1 MQIVHTRLKQVKRSR
16 LQAPAFTL
24 LIPTWNNLPYL
35 QLCISSIRRHSVQPH
50 QIIVHVNEGRDG
62 TLEWIES
69 QPDIDYTYS
78 DTNIGVCYA
87 LNYSRSL
94 IEGTYVVFMNDDMYV
109 CPGWDTAL
117 LEEIGRIGHPW
128 FFLSSTMIEP
138 RFTGNPSVILGD
150 YGTSPADFREKDLL
164 EAFSQLEKQDWMGST
179 WPPNV
184 VHRDVWDLAGGYGVE
199 FSPGMYS
206 DPDFSMKLWEM
217 GIRLF
222 KGVGRSR
229 VYHFGGKSTERVVQ
243 NKGYFTF
250 LGKWGFAPSWLT
262 QKMLNRGAPFTGPA
276 PEKQPTAGQKAKMSW
291 KRITAAF
298 NGVR

>member
-1 MQIVHTRLKQVKRSR
+1 MQIVHTRFKQVKRSR
-16 LQAPAFTL
+16 STPPVFTL
-24 LIPTWNNLPYL
+24 LIPSWNNLPYL
-35 QLCISSIRRHSVQPH
+35 RLCIDSVRKHSAQPH
-50 QIIVHVNEGRDG
+50 QIIVHVNEGTDG

-87 LNYSRSL
+87 LNYGRSL
-94 IEGTYVVFMNDDMYV
+94 IDGTYVVFMNDDMYA

-117 LEEIGRIGHPW
+117 QEEIALIGHPW

-138 RFTGNPSVILGD
+138 QFTGNPSVILGD
-150 YGTSPADFREKDLL
+150 YGTSPENFREPELL
-164 EAFSQLEKQDWMGST
+164 EHFAQLEKQDWMGST

-184 VHRDVWDLAGGYGVE
+184 VHRDIWDLAGGYSVE

-229 VYHFGGKSTERVVQ
+229 VYHFGGKSTGRVVQ
-243 NKGYFTF
+243 NKGYFSF
-250 LGKWGFAPSWLT
+250 VGKWGFAPSWLT
-262 QKMLNRGAPFTGPA
+262 QKVLDRGKPFTGPVQ
-276 PEKQPTAGQKAKMSW
+276 EKQATRGQKAKMSW

-298 NGVR
+298 R